1 LAMTTA
7 PISRR
12 IAAALAALALMAAG
26 CSQTDGGP
34 TQTSGA
40 TGGPSGSPLPAAF
53 GSGAPYAPAI
63 DPADFVGQV
72 DNPYFPL
79 ASGTQWVY
87 RGARGAA
94 GEVDTVT
101 VTGAT
106 TEILGV
112 NCIVV
117 KDEVTD
123 DGELIESTFD
133 WYAQDADGNV
143 WYFGED
149 TAEYENGKVTS
160 REGSWKAGV
169 DGAQPGII
177 MPASPQVGATYREE
191 YYAGHAEDL
200 AKVTDLDVS
209 AVVPLGSYDHVL
221 VTRNWSPL
229 EPDLVERK
237 FYAPDV
243 GFVMEDSL
251 RGGTDVVKLVQL
263 TH

>member
-1 LAMTTA
+1 MTA
-7 PISRR
+7 GPISPR
-12 IAAALAALALMAAG
+12 IAAALALALLAAG
-26 CSQTDGGP
+26 CSQAGSP
-34 TQTSGA
+34 TQTSRP
-40 TGGPSGSPLPAAF
+40 TGGSSSAPLPAALQ
-53 GSGAPYAPAI
+53 SGAPYVPAT
-63 DPADFVGQV
+63 DAANFVGQV

-79 ASGTQWVY
+79 VPGTQLVY
-87 RGARGAA
+87 RGERGAA

-101 VTGAT
+101 VTDET

-112 NCIVV
+112 TCIVV

-123 DGELIESTFD
+123 NGELIESTLD

-149 TAEYENGKVTS
+149 TAEYENGKVTT

-177 MPASPQVGATYREE
+177 MPASPQVGVTYREE

-200 AKVTDLDVS
+200 AKVTDLDARAMVQ
-209 AVVPLGSYDHVL
+209 LGSYDRVL
-221 VTRNWSPL
+221 VTHNWSPL
-229 EPDLVERK
+229 EPDLLERK

-243 GFVMEDSL
+243 GFVMEDSV
-251 RGGTDVVKLVQL
+251 RGGRDVVKLVRL